1 MRLERIR
8 AVFLRGTVDGQVFN
22 KRDTMKSFLHSTLNQ
37 FRLLNRPARLFL
49 LALFFD
55 GLLFSGFS
63 LFLNLYI
70 LDAGYSRDFL
80 GMLNAAPSLSALL
93 LGVPMG
99 LLSDRMGRKRAM
111 IIGFSLANFAIIGL
125 VLSHSQAGMLALALI
140 WGAAGQLYV
149 LSHAPFMMK
158 TSDDKSRDILFS
170 FSFAMFPLAGTLGT
184 FLAGYL
190 PGLFK
195 GWFGITSSALA
206 YQGVLLFSVV
216 SSFFVLVPIA
226 FIHEPKTAKVEEKAE
241 STERRPSVRKTLVRP
256 LTLKLAIPNL
266 AIGLGAATLVPYFNV
281 FFAERYRM
289 GDATLGIL
297 FSAGAL
303 LTGIACIIG
312 PRLVGNLGGKVRTV
326 VLGQAASLVFL
337 LLIGFS
343 PWPWL
348 AVIGFLMRVAL
359 MNMVAPLF
367 DSFALEQSH
376 ESEHGAVNSIR
387 NLAWNVGWTVG
398 PYISGMVQ
406 QRYGFSPL
414 FVSTAVLYAIAISL
428 TWIFFGPNAQRDPLP
443 VPIMDDTTT

>member
-1 MRLERIR
+1 
-8 AVFLRGTVDGQVFN
+8 
-22 KRDTMKSFLHSTLNQ
+22 MKSFLRSIGTQ
-37 FRLLNRPARLFL
+37 FRTLNRPTRLFL

-55 GLLFSGFS
+55 GLLFAGWL
-63 LFLNLYI
+63 LFFNLYI
-70 LDAGYSRDFL
+70 IEAGYSRDFL
-80 GMLNAAPSLSALL
+80 GLINAAPSLSALL

-111 IIGFSLANFAIIGL
+111 ITGFAVANFAIIGL
-125 VLSHSQAGMLALALI
+125 VLSHSEAVILGLALV

-149 LSHAPFMMK
+149 LSQAPFMMK
-158 TSDDKSRDILFS
+158 TSDDKTRDILFS
-170 FSFAMFPLAGTLGT
+170 LSYGMFPLASTAGN

-195 GWFGITSSALA
+195 SWFGITSSTLA

-216 SSFFVLVPIA
+216 SSFLVLVPIA
-226 FIHEPKTAKVEEKAE
+226 FIHEPKTARAEEKAE
-241 STERRPSVRKTLVRP
+241 LTERRPSVWKVLLRP
-256 LTLKLAIPNL
+256 LTLKLSIPNL

-281 FFAERYRM
+281 FFAERYQM
-289 GDATLGIL
+289 GDAMLGIL
-297 FSAGAL
+297 FSVGSL

-312 PRLVGNLGGKVRTV
+312 PRLVGNLGGKVRMV

-348 AVIGFLMRVAL
+348 AVIGFLMRGAL

-367 DSFALEQSH
+367 DAFALEQSH

-398 PYISGMVQ
+398 PYISGVVQ

-414 FVSTAVLYAIAISL
+414 FISTAILYGIAISL
-428 TWIFFGPNAQRDPLP
+428 TWIFFRPQARRDLLP
-443 VPIMDDTTT
+443 VSVMEEVSS

>member
-1 MRLERIR
+1 
-8 AVFLRGTVDGQVFN
+8 
-22 KRDTMKSFLHSTLNQ
+22 MKSFFHSTLNQ

-49 LALFFD
+49 VALFLD
-55 GLLFSGFS
+55 GLLFAGWN
-63 LFLNLYI
+63 LFFNLYI
-70 LDAGYSRDFL
+70 IDAGYSRDFL
-80 GMLNAAPSLSALL
+80 GLINAAPSLSALL

-111 IIGFSLANFAIIGL
+111 MIGFALANFAIIGMIL
-125 VLSHSQAGMLALALI
+125 GRSEAVILACALI
-140 WGAAGQLYV
+140 LGGTSQLYV
-149 LSHAPFMMK
+149 LSQAPFMMK
-158 TSDDKSRDILFS
+158 TSDDKTRDVLFS
-170 FSFAMFPLAGTLGT
+170 LSYGMFPLASTAGN

-190 PGLFK
+190 PGLFTR
-195 GWFGITSSALA
+195 WFNLATSTTT
-206 YQGVLLFSVV
+206 YQVVLLFCVV
-216 SSFFVLVPIA
+216 TSFLVLVPIA
-226 FIHEPKTAKVEEKAE
+226 FIHEPKTVKAEEKTV
-241 STERRPSVRKTLVRP
+241 STEHRPSIWKVLLRP

-281 FFAERYRM
+281 FFAERYQM
-289 GDATLGIL
+289 GDSTLGIL
-297 FSAGAL
+297 FSAGSL

-326 VLGQAASLVFL
+326 VFGQGVSLVFL

-348 AVIGFLMRVAL
+348 AVIGFLVRGAM

-367 DSFALEQSH
+367 DAFALEQSH

-398 PYISGMVQ
+398 PYISGLVQ

-414 FVSTAVLYAIAISL
+414 FVSTAILYALGIGL
-428 TWIFFGPNAQRDPLP
+428 TWIFFRPKEQQNPLP
-443 VPIMDDTTT
+443 EPVMDDAP